1 MKFEIIDN
9 CPVPA
14 RLAPV
19 IREIKARTGA
29 TLNSCDRSP
38 EAEPL
43 LARCNPA
50 KMSQRQL
57 YEGWVARRQGFN
69 PANPP
74 GQSTHERRNDG
85 VAYAGPAKMPLLW
98 WQVGMDWENSEAVVR
113 AAAALGYTATR
124 TYPSSPLET
133 HHLNFRKEPLVKVL
147 PPLKR
152 GSKGVR
158 VAKMT
163 KTLSVIKDKEGVPY
177 LAKGQGI
184 FDEKIE
190 EALKRFQREWG
201 QNPDGIFGPQTARQ
215 LAVALRAEKQSLES
229 AERSSRVEAPLL
241 RVGSKG
247 WPVARMAK
255 LLATVKDKQGKTY
268 LPKGQGV
275 FDETVEQALRR
286 FQTDEGLE
294 ADGVYGPTTAR
305 VLAEASKRAG

>member
-1 MKFEIIDN
+1 VKFEIIDN

-43 LARCNPA
+43 LLKCAPP

-57 YEGWVARRQGFN
+57 FEGFKAGRPGFN

-74 GQSTHERRNDG
+74 GRSTHERRNDG
-85 VAYAGPAKMPLLW
+85 VAYAGPVGMPLMW
-98 WQVGMDWENSEAVVR
+98 WQVGMDWQNSEAVVR

-124 TYPSSPLET
+124 TYPSNPRET

-158 VAKMT
+158 VARMT
-163 KTLSVIKDKEGVPY
+163 KTLSVIKDKDGVPY
-177 LAKGQGI
+177 LPKGQGI
-184 FDEKIE
+184 FDEKVE
-190 EALKRFQREWG
+190 TALKRFQREWD
-201 QNPDGIFGPQTARQ
+201 QHPDGIFGPQTARQ

-229 AERSSRVEAPLL
+229 AERSKRVQTPLL

-255 LLATVKDKQGKTY
+255 LLATVKDAQGKTY
-268 LPKGQGV
+268 LPKGQGI
-275 FDETVEQALRR
+275 FDETLEQALRR
-286 FQTDEGLE
+286 FQTDNGLE
-294 ADGVYGPTTAR
+294 ADGVYGPATAR